1 MARGAAAWMR
11 MAAVAM
17 AAAAGGCSL
26 PPPEPPPVAVR
37 IVPAYAFALNA
48 RYDDI
53 RAMLGHPNPGPR
65 FDRYSRLTVVTYRYP
80 FRAIQAET
88 RFPNGTVRSE
98 LVSSIHLYF
107 DDKGTLLRMS
117 YDPNPYY
124 PSFIGTPVDRIT
136 VLPRMV
142 YSDGRVT
149 PVEPPL

>member
-1 MARGAAAWMR
+1 MGRGGQVGVRVMAVVLALL
-11 MAAVAM
+11 
-17 AAAAGGCSL
+17 AGGCSL

-37 IVPAYAFALNA
+37 IAPAYAFALDA

-53 RAMLGHPNPGPR
+53 RAMLGPPNPGPR
-65 FDRYSRLTVVTYRYP
+65 FDRYSRLTVVTYTYP
-80 FRAIQAET
+80 FRAIQAES

-98 LVSSIHLYF
+98 LVSSINLYF

-124 PSFIGTPVDRIT
+124 PSFIGTPVDRMT

-142 YSDGRVT
+142 YNDGRVT

>member
-1 MARGAAAWMR
+1 MAETGVKRVMRAAAVMLVL
-11 MAAVAM
+11 AS
-17 AAAAGGCSL
+17 GGCAV

-53 RAMLGHPNPGPR
+53 RAMLGYPDPGPR

-98 LVSSIHLYF
+98 LVSSISLYF

-124 PSFIGTPVDRIT
+124 PSFIGTPVDRVT

-142 YSDGRVT
+142 YSDGRMT
-149 PVEPPL
+149 PVDTP